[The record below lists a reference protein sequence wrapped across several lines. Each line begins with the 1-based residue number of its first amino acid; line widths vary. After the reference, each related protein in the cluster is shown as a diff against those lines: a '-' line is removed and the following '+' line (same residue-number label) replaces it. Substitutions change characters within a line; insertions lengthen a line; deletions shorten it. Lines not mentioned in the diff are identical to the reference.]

1 MPVGGRVRFF
11 TDQWK
16 KITDDK
22 WVLSTISKGY
32 KLEFQNIPP
41 DSGVIQTKASAE
53 ALKIINLEV
62 EKLLE
67 KGAIEPV
74 PFVEQHLGFYS
85 TMFLVPKKSGELRPV
100 INLRPLNQYLRT
112 EHFKMDTLSKV
123 LNLVKKGDW
132 AITVDLRDAYFHI
145 PIFQRHRK
153 FLRFC
158 IQGRAYQYRALAF
171 GPKTSPR
178 VFTKVVSVVAAHLRM
193 QSIRLAVYLDDWL
206 ALNAIR
212 RLLLQDREKILNLL
226 SQLGFLINVEKSEL
240 TPTQDI
246 TYIGGR
252 FLLAKGIVLPTVDRI
267 VKLREAI
274 LEIRKRSGT
283 ARQYLQMLGLMASCI
298 EVVPYARLHMR
309 PMQLHLLYWWKPVS
323 GDLEMQIP
331 KSQHLVDHL
340 NWWLLEANMLK
351 GRLFLQRGISK
362 TINTDASMLGW
373 GGNLGH
379 QIVQGLWPP
388 EKRSWHINCLELE
401 AVLLTIKRF
410 VPQLVNQTV

>member
-1 MPVGGRVRFF
+1 MPVGGRLRFF
-11 TDQWK
+11 IDQWK

-145 PIFQRHRK
+145 PIFRRHRK

-158 IQGRAYQYRALAF
+158 IQGRAYQY
-171 GPKTSPR
+171 
-178 VFTKVVSVVAAHLRM
+178 
-193 QSIRLAVYLDDWL
+193 
-206 ALNAIR
+206 
-212 RLLLQDREKILNLL
+212 
-226 SQLGFLINVEKSEL
+226 
-240 TPTQDI
+240 
-246 TYIGGR
+246 
-252 FLLAKGIVLPTVDRI
+252 
-267 VKLREAI
+267 
-274 LEIRKRSGT
+274 
-283 ARQYLQMLGLMASCI
+283 
-298 EVVPYARLHMR
+298 
-309 PMQLHLLYWWKPVS
+309 
-323 GDLEMQIP
+323 
-331 KSQHLVDHL
+331 
-340 NWWLLEANMLK
+340 
-351 GRLFLQRGISK
+351 
-362 TINTDASMLGW
+362 
-373 GGNLGH
+373 
-379 QIVQGLWPP
+379 
-388 EKRSWHINCLELE
+388 
-401 AVLLTIKRF
+401 
-410 VPQLVNQTV
+410 